1 MVAQLPNPSDPA
13 ASDPMAPA
21 EPHPAGADLAAVVR
35 EGAAAEAE
43 AEEGQ
48 PEDPADSH
56 RQLQRPGPDSVA
68 VAVQVEDPEVAQLV
82 VHTPEAFAAGPDSR
96 EADQAV
102 DSRWSSLQELL
113 AVEAR
118 H

>member
-1 MVAQLPNPSDPA
+1 MAQLPNPSDPA

-43 AEEGQ
+43 AEGQ

-56 RQLQRPGPDSVA
+56 RQLQRPGLDSVA
-68 VAVQVEDPEVAQLV
+68 AAVQVEDPEAAQLV